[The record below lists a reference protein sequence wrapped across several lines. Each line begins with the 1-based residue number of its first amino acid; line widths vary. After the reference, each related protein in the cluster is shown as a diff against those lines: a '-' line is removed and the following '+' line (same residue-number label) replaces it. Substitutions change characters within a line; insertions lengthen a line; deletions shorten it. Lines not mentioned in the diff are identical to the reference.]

1 MNVDGLHTAAGSTNV
16 CEVHGTVRRLR
27 CKTHGVVSLPLAS
40 AKEMHPYR
48 CPTCQGHLRPDVV
61 LFTEGLPHDEW
72 VRAADA
78 CQALTQ
84 KDCMLVIGTTGAV
97 YPAAGLPESVL
108 MSGAHVIEINM
119 DSSPISHAVD
129 VFLQGR
135 AKDLVPQ
142 LVNLAL
148 EEAEDSRIPE
158 AGP

>member
-1 MNVDGLHTAAGSTNV
+1 
-16 CEVHGTVRRLR
+16 
-27 CKTHGVVSLPLAS
+27 
-40 AKEMHPYR
+40 
-48 CPTCQGHLRPDVV
+48 
-61 LFTEGLPHDEW
+61 
-72 VRAADA
+72 
-78 CQALTQ
+78 
-84 KDCMLVIGTTGAV
+84 
-97 YPAAGLPESVL
+97 